1 MLKATENGEDPVMN
15 LIKERFTKKR
25 IVGWV
30 AQNSV
35 RFVVVSAINN
45 IVPAE
50 TRIKKVRRFIGANVI
65 ADIAAHHAREWI
77 DAMYDEEVEKKE
89 GPKAPPFVDGE
100 VVSSSVVPYDA
111 STEAPTTPTAQEH
124 DGHESAQQ
132 QQHAAEVPT
141 GDRAAEGTASSPGTG
156 DPAQDPVES
165 TSL

>member
-15 LIKERFTKKR
+15 LIKERFTRKR

-30 AQNSV
+30 AENSV
-35 RFVVVSAINN
+35 RFVVVGAINN
-45 IVPAE
+45 IVPAD
-50 TRIKKVRRFIGANVI
+50 TKIKRVRRFIGSHVI
-65 ADIAAHHAREWI
+65 ADIVAQHAREWI
-77 DAMYDEEVEKKE
+77 DAKYDEEVEKKD

-100 VVSSSVVPYDA
+100 VVSSSVVPYA
-111 STEAPTTPTAQEH
+111 SNEAPTTPTQEH

-132 QQHAAEVPT
+132 QQHAAEAPT

-165 TSL
+165 KSL